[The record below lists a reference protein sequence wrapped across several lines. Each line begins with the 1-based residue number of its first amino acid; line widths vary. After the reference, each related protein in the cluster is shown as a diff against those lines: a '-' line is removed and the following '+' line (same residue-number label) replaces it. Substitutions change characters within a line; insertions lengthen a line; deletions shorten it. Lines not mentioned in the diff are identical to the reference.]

1 MWGASACG
9 LAALTEHLE
18 ATAPIHLAV
27 PPLALVRLA
36 ARKPARAP
44 AFALAVLVEFLQR
57 QADMSSAWLISLRAR
72 RVRYSKSRPSRPR
85 KRRCPPGP
93 CSISSWSHHAASVCR
108 CSCAVDEKGDCL
120 AFVARGKLL
129 LPESGY
135 SRPPRSRPTSL
146 RHFFNRRNELS
157 VNCLQTFRM
166 MIYLRARS
174 HSPRADQDTIEG
186 SAEAS

>member
-1 MWGASACG
+1 
-9 LAALTEHLE
+9 
-18 ATAPIHLAV
+18 V

-120 AFVARGKLL
+120 ACGRERETTVCLLVLQSTSFLRART
-129 LPESGY
+129 P
-135 SRPPRSRPTSL
+135 SL
-146 RHFFNRRNELS
+146 RHFFIDESNRTFHS
-157 VNCLQTFRM
+157 FQTFRM

-174 HSPRADQDTIEG
+174 HSPRAEQVTVEG

>member
-1 MWGASACG
+1 MSKCTVGPCGEHVGSMWGACE

-57 QADMSSAWLISLRAR
+57 QADMSTAWLISLRAR

-120 AFVARGKLL
+120 AFVARGRLL
-129 LPESGY
+129 SARKWLQPSTSVPPPHRFVTFSINESNCPSTA
-135 SRPPRSRPTSL
+135 SRL
-146 RHFFNRRNELS
+146 F
-157 VNCLQTFRM
+157 V
-166 MIYLRARS
+166 
-174 HSPRADQDTIEG
+174 
-186 SAEAS
+186 

>member
-44 AFALAVLVEFLQR
+44 AFALAVLIEFLQR
-57 QADMSSAWLISLRAR
+57 QADISSAWLISLRAR

-120 AFVARGKLL
+120 AFVARGRLL
-129 LPESGY
+129 SARKRLQPSTSVPPHVASSLFQLTNLIGRQPQPDFSY
-135 SRPPRSRPTSL
+135 DDIPPSTFTFSQGRP
-146 RHFFNRRNELS
+146 
-157 VNCLQTFRM
+157 
-166 MIYLRARS
+166 S
-174 HSPRADQDTIEG
+174 HD
-186 SAEAS
+186 